1 MSETLSQDPDGL
13 GVAYT
18 TLAPSYPSTPATPS
32 STVQDVPPGANLPP
46 FSTFAS
52 EIDSNGTFSSVSDRL
67 FSDTRLLDISNWDYY
82 TETRLVERGE
92 NGLSIISSQPQYRP
106 WESKP
111 VDSTSAFAGTTH
123 VNTFTDAFTQQNGA
137 SKLPSF
143 QSQFQAFS
151 ESGAPNEPTL
161 TTLTNLTPVSPNS
174 ASSPQSQTLT
184 TLNSS
189 FHTLS
194 AVNPR
199 SYPLVP
205 APIQAREIPSIQQQ
219 FLDERHIQLYSH
231 PTANLTLGNTIHSAS
246 IFPTQNGTLI
256 QNSQLISSPAVVA
269 VLKSE
274 PDLKLGGNLT
284 TLHQQDPSGLK
295 MQNVGLHP
303 TQFQNPMAALNND
316 NSLYN
321 GIEKKLN
328 GTASIMTSPTRN
340 DFRKKERRKI
350 RANSLESS
358 AESDGASSNM
368 DLGSE
373 SSGQVAAVSST
384 DGYKAQHGMPVGMEH
399 DISGGSMDKQVKK
412 KRKRC
417 GECVGCQRK
426 DNCGDCA
433 PCRNDKSHQIC
444 KQRRCEKLTEKKS
457 YRGRK
462 PNGPIS
468 SLGGGGLAAE
478 TNGGPVSQPQQPSSR
493 PSPQPVTQPMPVQQQ
508 PMTPMPFY
516 ADPNRFPTPVWQADP
531 SQVTG
536 WQGQFIQQI
545 PPAAQQIDTYQQ
557 YPNGIY
563 QATYQ
568 QPAFE
573 ANTFYTGA
581 VQVLTPTNTRPP
593 SVPSQQAQMVPPR
606 PNSNYSHTPSPS
618 PATQAQQQPSQQQA
632 QQTSNR
638 QYQEYTQFGSAAST
652 NEGSQSRPS
661 SVNSVVNQNPT
672 TPNQNYQQANQQS
685 NQQQSQQN
693 QPQQQTVYT
702 TVSAGN
708 FSPGSNTQQTQF
720 VNASSGNGQP
730 GYPQYFFKV
739 NASSPQVVSHSSSG
753 YPGNEQ
759 YSGQHTEWQDPEP
772 DQMMWDR
779 QQHPHQLHE
788 RKIEQQHYQQQV
800 EQQNNHTQYMQTV
813 EHSEGGAPSKMLSE
827 GGQKTFSQADKVNLN
842 TRIKT
847 MILNKQQNDGKMD
860 QEMKSADQNQSTGHF
875 LWYSHHHH
883 LDPIGV
889 DGGPQNNI
897 PGYDTVLPSNT
908 QGFAQNNVKWTNY
921 SKLKTDNELPL
932 RLSWREEHYTRSQL
946 WPLENMP
953 LAAKDK
959 FYITE
964 KTSEK
969 ATISSIHER
978 TTCRTPQSPSISSAC
993 SPRAQQCDAQNTSPV
1008 EPKTDQL
1015 ISDGCLDLRSRHE
1028 QTLYSR
1034 RWEESGD
1041 VEKNCPSDGVQAARQ
1056 STLFAPPERTKIWL
1070 HDKRKSPHSV
1080 DSADKSKK
1088 TDRWSP
1094 KILGEEIPQCHCFPQ
1109 NQSPPEPGTFY
1120 THLGCANSLQTLRR
1134 NLEGQTGVNGP
1145 AIRIEK
1151 VKHTGKE
1158 GKTAQGCPV
1167 AKWVYRRVNVE
1178 EKYLVIVKHRTGHT
1192 CHSAYI
1198 IICLVVWEG
1207 VSSSTSDELYG
1218 LLTDKLNKFGLPTK
1232 RRCSTNDARTCACQG
1247 VDEETCGASYSFG
1260 CSWSMY
1266 YNGCKFA
1273 RSKDVRKFRLSVK
1286 EEETS
1291 LETSLGKLLD
1301 HIGPMYQT
1309 LAPRSFANQT
1319 SCEESALECR
1329 LGTKPGRPF
1338 SGVTVSMDFCD
1349 HSHKEIHNMTD
1360 GCTVVVTL
1368 TKHRALTKPVEEQL
1382 HVLPAYVP
1390 DETNEFGSKEDQDAK
1405 VEKGEMDVFTKYE
1418 SEVRT
1423 FSEPAEKCRK
1433 RKSKKGE
1440 FRKCAT
1446 PQPSSPSVSST
1457 SLLPSSQPSP
1467 SAFSS
1472 SEIQSGQVSSTVLD
1486 SPGRNPISW
1495 RYANFSSSYENSIG
1509 MHSNGNNLSNYLP
1522 QFAVLNSPQS
1532 HHDHS
1537 FSRHYNQQG
1546 YLNHFDYQTSNF
1558 QAIPNLLPPFSPGK
1572 VSRANEPNDRNVK
1585 PPKSVDVKLTDNS
1598 ECFRDPE
1605 IGGVAIA
1612 LSHGSVLFE
1621 CAKHELHATTSLKN
1635 PNRTDPTRI
1644 SLVFYQHRNL
1654 NKSQHGFDEYVLK
1667 QKNKLDDV
1675 QSHPVEFDARVE
1687 SSSLERSSSEVL
1699 VKST

>member
-1 MSETLSQDPDGL
+1 
-13 GVAYT
+13 
-18 TLAPSYPSTPATPS
+18 
-32 STVQDVPPGANLPP
+32 
-46 FSTFAS
+46 
-52 EIDSNGTFSSVSDRL
+52 
-67 FSDTRLLDISNWDYY
+67 
-82 TETRLVERGE
+82 
-92 NGLSIISSQPQYRP
+92 
-106 WESKP
+106 
-111 VDSTSAFAGTTH
+111 
-123 VNTFTDAFTQQNGA
+123 
-137 SKLPSF
+137 
-143 QSQFQAFS
+143 
-151 ESGAPNEPTL
+151 
-161 TTLTNLTPVSPNS
+161 
-174 ASSPQSQTLT
+174 
-184 TLNSS
+184 
-189 FHTLS
+189 
-194 AVNPR
+194 
-199 SYPLVP
+199 
-205 APIQAREIPSIQQQ
+205 
-219 FLDERHIQLYSH
+219 
-231 PTANLTLGNTIHSAS
+231 
-246 IFPTQNGTLI
+246 
-256 QNSQLISSPAVVA
+256 
-269 VLKSE
+269 
-274 PDLKLGGNLT
+274 
-284 TLHQQDPSGLK
+284 
-295 MQNVGLHP
+295 
-303 TQFQNPMAALNND
+303 
-316 NSLYN
+316 
-321 GIEKKLN
+321 
-328 GTASIMTSPTRN
+328 
-340 DFRKKERRKI
+340 
-350 RANSLESS
+350 
-358 AESDGASSNM
+358 
-368 DLGSE
+368 
-373 SSGQVAAVSST
+373 
-384 DGYKAQHGMPVGMEH
+384 
-399 DISGGSMDKQVKK
+399 
-412 KRKRC
+412 
-417 GECVGCQRK
+417 
-426 DNCGDCA
+426 
-433 PCRNDKSHQIC
+433 
-444 KQRRCEKLTEKKS
+444 
-457 YRGRK
+457 
-462 PNGPIS
+462 
-468 SLGGGGLAAE
+468 
-478 TNGGPVSQPQQPSSR
+478 
-493 PSPQPVTQPMPVQQQ
+493 
-508 PMTPMPFY
+508 
-516 ADPNRFPTPVWQADP
+516 
-531 SQVTG
+531 TG

-581 VQVLTPTNTRPP
+581 VQVLTPTNTR
-593 SVPSQQAQMVPPR
+593 PPR

-730 GYPQYFFKV
+730 GYPQV

-875 LWYSHHHH
+875 LW
-883 LDPIGV
+883 
-889 DGGPQNNI
+889 
-897 PGYDTVLPSNT
+897 
-908 QGFAQNNVKWTNY
+908 
-921 SKLKTDNELPL
+921 
-932 RLSWREEHYTRSQL
+932 
-946 WPLENMP
+946 
-953 LAAKDK
+953 
-959 FYITE
+959 
-964 KTSEK
+964 
-969 ATISSIHER
+969 
-978 TTCRTPQSPSISSAC
+978 
-993 SPRAQQCDAQNTSPV
+993 
-1008 EPKTDQL
+1008 
-1015 ISDGCLDLRSRHE
+1015 
-1028 QTLYSR
+1028 
-1034 RWEESGD
+1034 
-1041 VEKNCPSDGVQAARQ
+1041 
-1056 STLFAPPERTKIWL
+1056 
-1070 HDKRKSPHSV
+1070 KSPHSV

-1167 AKWVYRRVNVE
+1167 AKWVSFSKCAVYRRVNVE

-1405 VEKGEMDVFTKYE
+1405 VEKGEMDVFT
-1418 SEVRT
+1418 
-1423 FSEPAEKCRK
+1423 
-1433 RKSKKGE
+1433 
-1440 FRKCAT
+1440 
-1446 PQPSSPSVSST
+1446 
-1457 SLLPSSQPSP
+1457 
-1467 SAFSS
+1467 
-1472 SEIQSGQVSSTVLD
+1472 
-1486 SPGRNPISW
+1486 N
-1495 RYANFSSSYENSIG
+1495 
-1509 MHSNGNNLSNYLP
+1509 
-1522 QFAVLNSPQS
+1522 
-1532 HHDHS
+1532 
-1537 FSRHYNQQG
+1537 
-1546 YLNHFDYQTSNF
+1546 
-1558 QAIPNLLPPFSPGK
+1558 PGK